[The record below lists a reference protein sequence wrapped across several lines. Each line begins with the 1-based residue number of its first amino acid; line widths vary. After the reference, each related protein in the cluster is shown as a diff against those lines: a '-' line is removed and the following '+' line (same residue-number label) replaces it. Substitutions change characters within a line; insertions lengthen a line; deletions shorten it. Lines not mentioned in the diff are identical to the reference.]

1 MLVAHATNAPGVRAG
16 DRSAFAAAGA
26 AHRHA
31 GAAHRIRHPKNAGD
45 PRLGGFAH
53 SP

>member
-26 AHRHA
+26 AHR
-31 GAAHRIRHPKNAGD
+31 IRHPKNAGD